1 MFDAVPNDSTGYV
14 MAAYMFFLLLILVY
28 IGILGAKFLR
38 INREIGE
45 LTDEVEADRVA
56 APPAAATPAAKVTEV
71 EEESRV

>member
-28 IGILGAKFLR
+28 IGILGAKFMR

-45 LTDEVEADRVA
+45 LTDEVEAGRAA

>member
-28 IGILGAKFLR
+28 IGILGAKFMR

-45 LTDEVEADRVA
+45 LTDEVEAGRVGPNA
-56 APPAAATPAAKVTEV
+56 PAAAPAPEAK
-71 EEESRV
+71 EESRV